1 MENSV
6 QEAFT
11 EVMTLLTTYGLD
23 VVGALAMLFVGWFLS
38 GWARR
43 AVDQGLSKFDSFDVT
58 LRTFFASLAKYLVI
72 VVTIVAVLNQFGVE
86 TTSLIAVLGAAGL
99 AIGLALQ
106 GTLSNVAAGV
116 MLLIFRPFK
125 VGDFIDAGGISGTVK
140 GITLFVTELATPD
153 NVQII
158 APNAQLW
165 GTAVKNYS
173 FHSTRRVDFLLGIA
187 YEDEID
193 KAIAAINDVIAGD
206 SRAHKDPEPLV
217 VVSELADSSVN
228 LTIRIW
234 VDAGDYWPLKFDLT
248 KAFKERLD
256 AEGVS
261 IPYPQRTV
269 HVESGG
275 PGKLAVEAAE

>member
-1 MENSV
+1 MENSIE
-6 QEAFT
+6 EAFT

-23 VVGALAMLFVGWFLS
+23 VVGALAMLVVGWFLA

-43 AVDQGLSKFDSFDVT
+43 AVNQGLSNFESFDVT

-72 VVTIVAVLNQFGVE
+72 IVTIVAVLNQFGVE

-125 VGDFIDAGGISGTVK
+125 VGDFIEAGGVSGTVK

-173 FHSTRRVDFLLGIA
+173 FHATRRVDFLLGIA
-187 YEDEID
+187 YEDEIE
-193 KAIAAINDVIAGD
+193 KAIAAVNDVIAGD
-206 SRAHKDPEPLV
+206 SRALKDPEPLV

-234 VDAGDYWPLKFDLT
+234 VNAGDFWPLKFDLT
-248 KAFKERLD
+248 RAFKERLD
-256 AEGVS
+256 AEGIS

-269 HVESGG
+269 HVESDG